1 MEDEGGLLRLP
12 ADRLPPDPVRA
23 RRLHRQAQVARVVA
37 TVSLLTVIALPGAVE
52 TGPPLVLGPYVPR
65 AWHLVI
71 ALVLLGSGAALVAW
85 WREVVA
91 QDRGWPSGDRR
102 WFVRLP
108 INLAKGALLV
118 VAWPA
123 AGLGCLVGALTVTV
137 VLDPASADGC
147 RVVVQ
152 EHQGF
157 STSGD
162 VWLLEPGERRPHHV
176 GTYAVSSAPALVT
189 AGEYTLRWEEETAV
203 LVVLGGEHG
212 SLTQSGTRFTCRA

>member
-12 ADRLPPDPVRA
+12 AEGLPPDPVRA

-37 TVSLLTVIALPGAVE
+37 TVSLLTVIALPGVVE
-52 TGPPLVLGPYVPR
+52 TGPPLVLGRYVPR

-71 ALVLLGSGAALVAW
+71 ALVLLGSVAPLVAW
-85 WREVVA
+85 WREMAA
-91 QDRGWPSGDRR
+91 QDRGWPPGDRR

-123 AGLGCLVGALTVTV
+123 AGLGYLSGAITTTV
-137 VLDPASADGC
+137 VLDPASDGGC

-162 VWLLEPGERRPHHV
+162 VWLLKPGEHRPHHG
-176 GTYAVSSAPALVT
+176 GTYRTDPAPALVT
-189 AGEYTLRWEEETAV
+189 AGAYTLRWEDETAV
-203 LVVLGGEHG
+203 LVVLGDERWRV
-212 SLTQSGTRFTCRA
+212 TQSGTRFDCDG